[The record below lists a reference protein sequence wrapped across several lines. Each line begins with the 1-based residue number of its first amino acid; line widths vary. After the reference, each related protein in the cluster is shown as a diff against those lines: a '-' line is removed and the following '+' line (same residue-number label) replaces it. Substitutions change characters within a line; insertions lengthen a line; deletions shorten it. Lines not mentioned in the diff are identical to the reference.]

1 MKNCQRVMKL
11 EKHTL
16 DVIDLYVKT
25 RMTKNPITI
34 SHEAPISDAVG
45 LMKEKGLKRVPV
57 VEGDK
62 VVGILTQSDIQ
73 KVSPTKATSL
83 SIFEINYLL
92 SKTTVMDAMTKNPI
106 TIDADSLLEEAA
118 VIMRQERIGTLPV
131 VENSKLVGII
141 TESDIFD
148 AFIDLLGFKTPGSR
162 ITVEAKDIPGAL
174 AEIAEVFKSLGIN
187 ITHIAAYRGEG
198 TSDVVIRSDSFNIAE
213 VEKAL
218 VIRGYK
224 IKHVLKN
231 ENI

>member
-1 MKNCQRVMKL
+1 M
-11 EKHTL
+11 
-16 DVIDLYVKT
+16 YVKN

-34 SHEAPISDAVG
+34 SSNASITDVVA
-45 LMKEKGLKRVPV
+45 LMREKNLKRVPV
-57 VEGDK
+57 VDGDK

-92 SKTTVMDAMTKNPI
+92 SKTTVKDAMTRNPT
-106 TIDADSLLEEAA
+106 TIDADCLLEEAA
-118 VIMRQERIGTLPV
+118 VIMRQSRIGTLPV

-148 AFIDLLGFKTPGSR
+148 AFIDLLGFKDVGSR
-162 ITVEAKDIPGAL
+162 ITVEAKDVPGAL
-174 AEIAEVFKSLGIN
+174 ADISDIFKSFDLN

-198 TSDVVIRSDSFNIAE
+198 TSDVVIRSDA
-213 VEKAL
+213 VDTDDLEKKL
-218 VIRGYK
+218 IMNGYK

-231 ENI
+231 EK

>member
-1 MKNCQRVMKL
+1 
-11 EKHTL
+11 
-16 DVIDLYVKT
+16 LYVKT

-34 SHEAPISDAVG
+34 SPGAPISDAVG
-45 LMKEKGLKRVPV
+45 LMREKSLKRVPV

-62 VVGILTQSDIQ
+62 VVGILTQSDVQ

-92 SKTTVMDAMTKNPI
+92 SKITVRDAMAKNPV
-106 TIDADSLLEEAA
+106 TIDEDSLLEEAA

-131 VENSKLVGII
+131 VANGKLVGII

-148 AFIDLLGFKTPGSR
+148 AFIDLLGFKTFGSR

-198 TSDVVIRSDSFNIAE
+198 TSDVVIRSDAFDTSDI
-213 VEKAL
+213 EKNL
-218 VIRGYK
+218 LMRGYK

-231 ENI
+231 ENR